1 LNGNAGAK
9 ARFRSVGA
17 AEAERMPPAG
27 ISLAVAIRDDVDFDE
42 QLQRLTARLP
52 RSVARVIQWS
62 SRPGLHWVRV
72 PAGVALMLG
81 GVLSILPVLGLWMLP
96 LGLVMLAKDVRF
108 LRRPTARMLAWL
120 DRRLPAPRS

>member
-1 LNGNAGAK
+1 
-9 ARFRSVGA
+9 
-17 AEAERMPPAG
+17 MPPTG
-27 ISLAVAIRDDVDFDE
+27 ISLAVAIREDVDFDE

-52 RSVARVIQWS
+52 RAVARVIQWS

-120 DRRLPAPRS
+120 DRRLPARRS